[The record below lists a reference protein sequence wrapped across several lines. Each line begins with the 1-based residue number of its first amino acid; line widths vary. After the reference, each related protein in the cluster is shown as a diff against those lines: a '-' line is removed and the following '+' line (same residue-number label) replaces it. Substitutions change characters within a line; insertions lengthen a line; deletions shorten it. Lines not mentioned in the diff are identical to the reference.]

1 MATMSRIVAIAN
13 QKGGV
18 GKTTTAINLSSALA
32 ASERK
37 VLLVDLD
44 PQANASSGLGVN
56 GSASNANIYQALIKD
71 LNLSKMICNTELAS
85 LKLVPSNEQL
95 AGAEIELVNLPN
107 REYRLQAALNQVRDR
122 FEFIFIDCPPSLS
135 LLTVNALVAA
145 QAVIV
150 PLQCE
155 YYALEGL
162 GRLLRT
168 VKLVKERLNPGLRI
182 EGILLT
188 MFDRRN
194 NLSWQVV
201 EEVKKHFP
209 NQIYRTVIPRNVRLG
224 EAPSFG
230 RPVILYDINSPGAQ
244 SYLELAREF
253 LSRKEK
259 R

>member
-1 MATMSRIVAIAN
+1 MN

-18 GKTTTAINLSSALA
+18 GKTTTAINLGSALA

-44 PQANASSGLGVN
+44 PQANASSGIGVN
-56 GSASNANIYQALIKD
+56 GSSQSGNIYQALVKETD
-71 LNLSKMICNTELAS
+71 LSEMILDTELKS
-85 LKLVPSNEQL
+85 MKVIPSSEEL
-95 AGAEIELVNLPN
+95 AGAEIELVSVPE
-107 REYRLQAALNQVRDR
+107 REFRLKRALSRVKEQ
-122 FEFIFIDCPPSLS
+122 FEFIIIDCPPSLS
-135 LLTVNALVAA
+135 LLTINALVAA
-145 QAVIV
+145 ESVIV

-155 YYALEGL
+155 YYSLEGL

-168 VKLVKERLNPGLRI
+168 IKLVKERLNPELRI

-194 NLSWQVV
+194 NLSWQVA

-209 NQIYRTVIPRNVRLG
+209 DKVYRTLIPRNVRLG
-224 EAPSFG
+224 ESPSFG
-230 RPVILYDINSPGAQ
+230 KPVILYDINSIGAQ

-253 LSRKEK
+253 LQRKEK
-259 R
+259 RK

>member
-1 MATMSRIVAIAN
+1 MSETIAIVN

-56 GSASNANIYQALIKD
+56 GSASNANIYQVLIK
-71 LNLSKMICNTELAS
+71 NLGLDSAIQDTALPA
-85 LKLVPSNEQL
+85 LKLLPSGEEL
-95 AGAEIELVNLPN
+95 AGAEIELVNIPN
-107 REYRLQAALNQVRDR
+107 REFRLKTALGQLKDR
-122 FEFIFIDCPPSLS
+122 FDYIIIDCPPSLS
-135 LLTVNALVAA
+135 LLTVNALCACSS
-145 QAVIV
+145 VIV

-155 YYALEGL
+155 YYSLEGL
-162 GRLLRT
+162 GRLLQT
-168 VKLVKERLNPGLRI
+168 IKLVKERLNPALRI

-209 NQIYRTVIPRNVRLG
+209 EQIYRTLIPRNVRLG

-230 RPVILYDINSPGAQ
+230 KPVILYDINSPGAQ

-253 LSRKEK
+253 LARKEK
-259 R
+259 K

>member
-1 MATMSRIVAIAN
+1 VN

-18 GKTTTAINLSSALA
+18 GKTTTAINLGSALA

-44 PQANASSGLGVN
+44 PQANASSGIGVN
-56 GSASNANIYQALIKD
+56 GSSQSGNIYQALVKETD
-71 LNLSKMICNTELAS
+71 LSEMILDTELKS
-85 LKLVPSNEQL
+85 MKVIPSSEEL
-95 AGAEIELVNLPN
+95 AGAEIELVSVPE
-107 REYRLQAALNQVRDR
+107 REFRLKRALSRVKEQ
-122 FEFIFIDCPPSLS
+122 FEFIIIDCPPSLS
-135 LLTVNALVAA
+135 LLTINALVAA
-145 QAVIV
+145 ESVIV

-155 YYALEGL
+155 YYSLEGL

-168 VKLVKERLNPGLRI
+168 IKLVKERLNPELRI

-194 NLSWQVV
+194 NLSWQVA

-209 NQIYRTVIPRNVRLG
+209 DKVYRTLIPRNVRLG
-224 EAPSFG
+224 ESPSFG
-230 RPVILYDINSPGAQ
+230 KPVILYDINSIGAQ

-253 LSRKEK
+253 LQRKEK
-259 R
+259 RK